1 MKKRITAL
9 LLALFCLCGTAACGK
24 DNGETAENT
33 APAGQTDTA
42 PQDGEPAAAQPAEPA
57 EEDNTAAAERYVNN
71 LPLEAQVAQM
81 FFARCPETDAAA
93 LAGQYDIGGYILFA
107 RDFDGQTRD
116 SVTQTIQSYQD
127 AAATPMLIG
136 VDEEGGTVVRISS
149 NPNLRAAP
157 FHSPQSLYNEG
168 GFTLITSDT
177 KEKDELLASLGIN
190 VNFAPV
196 CDVSTNPADF
206 INARAFGQDAVQTS
220 EYVRTV
226 VSQMVADGTGMV
238 LKHFPGYGSNVD
250 THTGIAIDERP
261 LDSFRESDFLP
272 FEAGIA
278 AGAQSILVSHN
289 VVNCM
294 DSELPASLSP
304 AVHDILR
311 TELGF
316 DGVIMT
322 DDLIMEAI
330 TDYTGGENAA
340 VLAVQAGNDM
350 LVSSDFVT
358 QYNAVLAAVQDG
370 TISEDRIRESAV
382 RVIRWKLDLGLMQ
395 AAR

>member
-42 PQDGEPAAAQPAEPA
+42 PQDGEPAAAQPAEPE

-177 KEKDELLASLGIN
+177 KEKDELLASLGVN

-206 INARAFGQDAVQTS
+206 INARAFGQDAAQTS

-289 VVNCM
+289 VVSCM

>member
-42 PQDGEPAAAQPAEPA
+42 PQDGEPAAAQPAEPE

-177 KEKDELLASLGIN
+177 KEKDELLASLGVN

-206 INARAFGQDAVQTS
+206 INARAFGQDAAQTS

>member
-9 LLALFCLCGTAACGK
+9 LLALLCLCGTAACGK
-24 DNGETAENT
+24 DIGETAENT

-42 PQDGEPAAAQPAEPA
+42 PQDGEPAAAQPAEPE

-157 FHSPQSLYNEG
+157 FRSPQSLYNEG

-177 KEKDELLASLGIN
+177 KEKDELLASLGVN

-206 INARAFGQDAVQTS
+206 INAHAFGQDAAQTS